1 MEKITELGTRNAL
14 NKKFIKCDDFARV
27 LWMGYTENKNVIFW
41 GPGGHAKSEMAKE
54 FFDAFKIPVFI
65 QALGDGTTE
74 DNLLGGLNMKV
85 FKDEGKIEYLVENS
99 FMNHEYVIFEEL
111 LDCPSQVLLRLKDIL
126 TSGVFRNGTQQFPIK
141 TKYIVCLTN
150 RSREEV
156 SEDRSVLALMERFPL
171 ELHVIWDSYEAKDYV
186 QMFRKVLGKDYSM
199 LAEAIAKCNKG
210 SFISPRTA
218 IHAAHI
224 FALTGFRGLAN
235 IAGFNPDIIKDLM
248 ANEDKMKKEIE
259 MKDFLSE
266 SLNYANSLIKKAN
279 NCETIGEYLEITAT
293 IEVLHEKLSTISV
306 TDKNTPH
313 LKGILELLK
322 QEAQSLS
329 TKALENVKPNKE
341 EQINIG
347 HLMNKEYDKINITG
361 YSKDPAT
368 S

>member
-1 MEKITELGTRNAL
+1 MKKLTEVEVRNTL

-27 LWMGYTENKNVIFW
+27 LWMGYTENKNAIFW

-54 FFDAFKIPVFI
+54 FFDANKIPVFI

-126 TSGVFRNGTQQFPIK
+126 TSGMFRNGTQQFTIK

-171 ELHVIWDSYEAKDYV
+171 EYHVVWDSYEAKDYV
-186 QMFRKVLGKDYSM
+186 QMFRKVLGKDYTM
-199 LAEAIAKCNKG
+199 LAEAIARCNKG

-224 FALTGFRGLAN
+224 FTLAGFKGLAN

-248 ANEDKMKKEIE
+248 ANEDKMKKEVE
-259 MKDFLSE
+259 MKEFLSE
-266 SLNYANSLIKKAN
+266 ALNYSNSLIKKAN
-279 NCETIGEYLEITAT
+279 TCKTVGEYLEIVAT
-293 IEVLHEKLSTISV
+293 IEELNTRLSTTSV

-313 LKGILELLK
+313 LKSILDLLK
-322 QEAQSLS
+322 QEATTLS
-329 TKALENVKPNKE
+329 AKALENVKPNQE
-341 EQINIG
+341 ELVNIG
-347 HLMNKEYDKINITG
+347 NLMNRSYDKINITG
-361 YSKDPAT
+361 YTKDPAT

>member
-1 MEKITELGTRNAL
+1 MKLTELQVRNTL
-14 NKKFIKCDDFARV
+14 SKKFIKCDDFARV

-54 FFDAFKIPVFI
+54 FFDANKIPVFI

-186 QMFRKVLGKDYSM
+186 QMFRKVLGKDYAM
-199 LAEAIAKCNKG
+199 LAEAIARCNKG

-224 FALTGFRGLAN
+224 FALTGFKGLAN

-248 ANEDKMKKEIE
+248 ANEDKMKKEVE
-259 MKDFLSE
+259 VKEFLTE
-266 SLNYANSLIKKAN
+266 ALNYSNSLVKKAN
-279 NCETIGEYLEITAT
+279 ACNTVGEYLEIVAT
-293 IEVLHEKLSTISV
+293 IDELNTRLSTVSV

-313 LKGILELLK
+313 LKSILDLLK
-322 QEAQSLS
+322 QESTTLS
-329 TKALENVKPNKE
+329 AKALEHVKPNKE
-341 EQINIG
+341 ELVNIG
-347 HLMNKEYDKINITG
+347 NLMNRSYDKINITG
-361 YSKDPAT
+361 YQKDPAT